1 MRKQVLVMIGL
12 AILFAVAAP
21 LWAQT
26 GCTDSPE
33 DPTVLLALVAGAGTF
48 AANLIRSHRRKQ

>member
-1 MRKQVLVMIGL
+1 MRKQVFVLIGI

-21 LWAQT
+21 VWAQT

-33 DPTVLLALVAGAGTF
+33 DPTVLLALVAGAGAF
-48 AANLIRSHRRKQ
+48 AANLIRSRRRKH